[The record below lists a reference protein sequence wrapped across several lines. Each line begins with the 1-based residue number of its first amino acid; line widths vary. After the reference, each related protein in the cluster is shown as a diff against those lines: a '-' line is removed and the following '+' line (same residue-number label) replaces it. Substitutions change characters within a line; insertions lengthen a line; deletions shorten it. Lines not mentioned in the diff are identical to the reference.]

1 MGPNRYPTSTYA
13 YSAISVK
20 IQQDPRRNQKPPKT
34 ETATRSTTRVPKSLD
49 PTGLSFLKITTKPK
63 RRALTPLSLSLSL
76 YIIYIQN
83 SYPSLSLKNSLSL
96 SVYFKKKKWLGLSIR
111 WRKGP
116 RSSRSSSRKVWRL
129 WEIHARKAGIKS
141 SISDADIIST
151 TSYSC
156 MASFPW
162 YRYCYCHT

>member
-1 MGPNRYPTSTYA
+1 MGPNRYPTSIYA

-96 SVYFKKKKWLGLSIR
+96 CLFQKKEMAGFEHQVKERAKELKIFFKKGVKIVGDSCKKGWNKVKHIR
-111 WRKGP
+111 R
-116 RSSRSSSRKVWRL
+116 
-129 WEIHARKAGIKS
+129 
-141 SISDADIIST
+141 
-151 TSYSC
+151 
-156 MASFPW
+156 
-162 YRYCYCHT
+162 

>member
-34 ETATRSTTRVPKSLD
+34 KTATRSTTRVPKSLD

-96 SVYFKKKKWLGLSIR
+96 CLFQKKKEMAGFEHQVKERAKELKIFFKKGVKIVGDSCKKGWNKVKHIR
-111 WRKGP
+111 R
-116 RSSRSSSRKVWRL
+116 
-129 WEIHARKAGIKS
+129 
-141 SISDADIIST
+141 
-151 TSYSC
+151 
-156 MASFPW
+156 
-162 YRYCYCHT
+162 

>member
-96 SVYFKKKKWLGLSIR
+96 SLSISKKR
-111 WRKGP
+111 NGWVWASGEGKGQGAQDLLQE
-116 RSSRSSSRKVWRL
+116 RCEDCGRFMQERL
-129 WEIHARKAGIKS
+129 E
-141 SISDADIIST
+141 
-151 TSYSC
+151 
-156 MASFPW
+156 
-162 YRYCYCHT
+162 